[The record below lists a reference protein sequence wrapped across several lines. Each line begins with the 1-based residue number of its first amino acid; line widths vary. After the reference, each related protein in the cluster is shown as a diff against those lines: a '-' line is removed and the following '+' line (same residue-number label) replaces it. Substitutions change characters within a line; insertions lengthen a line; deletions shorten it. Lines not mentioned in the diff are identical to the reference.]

1 MFYQCASIY
10 SRPWRSGL
18 RLVLNVESASEM
30 QSRDAEKGTGWGTR
44 SPTPF
49 AGQRRPT
56 PALPVDAVSIATGG
70 GRAGPESGSRGAAS
84 PAPAPAPNPRP
95 GSPACGAGL
104 APVGVTASFS
114 PSPRS
119 PNHWD
124 PEPASGSSSSWGSGG
139 VAMAGGPARRSEGC
153 LRGRGAVPG
162 RPGSPCCCPRLDS
175 GLGEAAVSAPPPLL
189 QLRPSCWLPLS
200 PLQLLLLPLL
210 FLPAPPRPAACAPP
224 PPTPA
229 AAAASLLPSLLLRRW
244 KWPASS

>member
-1 MFYQCASIY
+1 M
-10 SRPWRSGL
+10 L
-18 RLVLNVESASEM
+18 KVESASEV

-124 PEPASGSSSSWGSGG
+124 PEPASGSCSSWGSGG
-139 VAMAGGPARRSEGC
+139 VAMAGGPARRSEGGLAGPRC
-153 LRGRGAVPG
+153 GAWATG
-162 RPGSPCCCPRLDS
+162 LSLLLSPP
-175 GLGEAAVSAPPPLL
+175 GLGARGSCGVSAAAAAATPAELLAAALPASAPPPPPPLPPGRAAARC
-189 QLRPSCWLPLS
+189 LRSSSYSSRRRRFATSKPVITQVEMACFALVSLG
-200 PLQLLLLPLL
+200 PLQP
-210 FLPAPPRPAACAPP
+210 PAC
-224 PPTPA
+224 
-229 AAAASLLPSLLLRRW
+229 
-244 KWPASS
+244 